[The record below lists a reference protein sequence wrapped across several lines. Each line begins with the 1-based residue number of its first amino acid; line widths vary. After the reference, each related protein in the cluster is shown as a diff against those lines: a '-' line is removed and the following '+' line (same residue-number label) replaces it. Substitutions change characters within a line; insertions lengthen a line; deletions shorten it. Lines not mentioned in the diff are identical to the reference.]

1 MAMIPEETEDT
12 QMVRGSVRY
21 SGCVPR
27 LFLFALAGAWLA
39 VGASA
44 GAGESPARAASG
56 LTPEEE
62 IVIAVHRAASPGV
75 VFVTSTVLNQ
85 DFFFRVMPERGTGSG
100 FIIDDRGYILT
111 NNHVV
116 ENADTLE
123 VTLADRTKVSATLIG
138 RDPNSDIAVIKISVP
153 KEKLNPLKLGDSSQ
167 LQVGQLA
174 IAIGNPFGLERT
186 VTRGV
191 VSAVGR
197 TLKSETGRQIRNV
210 IQTDAAINP
219 GNSGGPLLNS
229 RGEVIGINT
238 AMFTP
243 SGGSVGIGFAVPINT
258 AKALLPQLLARGR
271 ASHPWLGISGLDI
284 TPNVARTL
292 NLPASEGVM
301 IAQVTPNGPA
311 AKAGLRGS
319 QRRMRVG
326 NVMVGVGG
334 DIITSLDREKIA
346 SVDDLTA
353 FLDDRKKAGDDV
365 RVEVLRDG
373 KPMSFTIRLGELPEN

>member
-1 MAMIPEETEDT
+1 MIRGKMEGR
-12 QMVRGSVRY
+12 QMLRGSNRH
-21 SGCVPR
+21 SGCVR
-27 LFLFALAGAWLA
+27 GLFLSALAGVWLA
-39 VGASA
+39 ASVSA
-44 GAGESPARAASG
+44 NAGESPARAVSG

-62 IVIAVHRAASPGV
+62 IVIGVHRAASPGV
-75 VFVTSTVLNQ
+75 VFITSTVLNQ

-123 VTLADRTKVSATLIG
+123 VTLADRTKVSAKLIG
-138 RDPNSDIAVIKISVP
+138 RDANSDIAVIKIAVP

-258 AKALLPQLLARGR
+258 AKTLLPQLLARGR

-284 TPNVARTL
+284 TPTVARTL
-292 NLPASEGVM
+292 SLPASEGVM

-319 QRRMRVG
+319 QRRIRVG
-326 NVMVGVGG
+326 NAMIGVGG
-334 DIITSLDREKIA
+334 DIITSLDGEKIA

-365 RVEVLRDG
+365 RAEVLRDG
-373 KPMSFTIRLGELPEN
+373 KSMSFTIRLGELPEN

>member
-1 MAMIPEETEDT
+1 MLY
-12 QMVRGSVRY
+12 GSLRY
-21 SGCVPR
+21 SGRMPR
-27 LFLFALAGAWLA
+27 LLLVSIAGAWLA
-39 VGASA
+39 ASGSA
-44 GAGESPARAASG
+44 GAGESPARAVSG

-62 IVIAVHRAASPGV
+62 IVIGVHRAAGPGV

-111 NNHVV
+111 NSHVV

-123 VTLADRTKVSATLIG
+123 VTLADKSKVPAKLVG
-138 RDPNSDIAVIKISVP
+138 RDSNSDIAVIKISVP
-153 KEKLNPLKLGDSSQ
+153 KEKLSPLKLGDSSQ

-186 VTRGV
+186 VTKGV

-292 NLPASEGVM
+292 SLPASEGVL

-334 DIITSLDREKIA
+334 DIITSLDGEKIA

-353 FLDDRKKAGDDV
+353 FLDERKKAGDEV

-373 KPMSFTIRLGELPEN
+373 KPMAVMIRLGELPEN